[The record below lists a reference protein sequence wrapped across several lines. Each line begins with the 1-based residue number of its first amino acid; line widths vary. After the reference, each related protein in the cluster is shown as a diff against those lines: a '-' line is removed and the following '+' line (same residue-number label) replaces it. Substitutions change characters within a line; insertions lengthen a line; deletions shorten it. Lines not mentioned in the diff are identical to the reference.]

1 MSCLNMWWHDNVW
14 GREAVLGW
22 YDQLRFENN
31 PIWCVWTCGDMIM
44 YEEERQQLVGMTRPA
59 EMERGMQAFSRSRN
73 VIVSPGDKTAREEKY
88 ENMARRHVHNKGSL
102 QSLECSWNLPSFLLH
117 PSPALFSA
125 AGHIWPNWAILSLPK
140 IRPLIPLDVYY
151 KRTNLGKISFL
162 FYLPFKTSLVNNSNH
177 KPFKSL
183 WDGFHFR
190 RKWDFF
196 WHWLHFSGNITSQ
209 YLKNLKFITNFSTI
223 FDWNHNFGYN
233 WS

>member
-14 GREAVLGW
+14 GREAVVGW

-73 VIVSPGDKTAREEKY
+73 VIVSPRDKIAREEQC
-88 ENMARRHVHNKGSL
+88 ENMARGRLHGIGSL
-102 QSLECSWNLPSFLLH
+102 QSLERPWNLHFHSFLFFKSCL
-117 PSPALFSA
+117 
-125 AGHIWPNWAILSLPK
+125 ILSYWAHLGDIVFTK
-140 IRPLIPLDVYY
+140 IQPLIPLDVYY

-183 WDGFHFR
+183 WDGFHCR